1 VHDSPWL
8 FNDFIDHNLLG
19 EGLLYWS
26 HLDLLFHFSVL
37 DFVDHGLELW
47 LLLVGVLVLDGLW
60 LIRYCFNL
68 GGASAVGLAL
78 ASTGSRG
85 DGRSSTGSLREGLV
99 TVASSAE
106 EW

>member
-47 LLLVGVLVLDGLW
+47 LLLVGVLVLDVLRFVGNW
-60 LIRYCFNL
+60 HNL
-68 GGASAVGLAL
+68 LRSTGAVGLARAGT
-78 ASTGSRG
+78 ASSGT
-85 DGRSSTGSLREGLV
+85 GLV
-99 TVASSAE
+99 EDLVE
-106 EW
+106 VG